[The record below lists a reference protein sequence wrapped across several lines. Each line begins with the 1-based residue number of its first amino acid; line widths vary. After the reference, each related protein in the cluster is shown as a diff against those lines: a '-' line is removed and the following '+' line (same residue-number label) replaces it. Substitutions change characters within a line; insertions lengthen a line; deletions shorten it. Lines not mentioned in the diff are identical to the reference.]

1 MSDSTPPTR
10 APSRRLESRLQ
21 GAVVKFCRHCIEG
34 PHFVM
39 AFDRSEARDPRAHLF
54 ESMRGIVEGTPD
66 MVVLAPGVS
75 VWMELKA
82 GSGKLSEAQAYVGRE
97 IAGAGHRWACVRSVE
112 EARLHLLACAVRLIP
127 AAAVVAMHY
136 DANLAAHAVAPA
148 KKWKPRPARPDKA
161 AIRAVA
167 RARARGTF
175 V

>member
-10 APSRRLESRLQ
+10 APSRRMESRLQ

-54 ESMRGIVEGTPD
+54 ESMRGIVKGTPD
-66 MVVLAPGVS
+66 MVVLAPNVS

-82 GSGKLSEAQAYVGRE
+82 GNGKLSEAQACVGRE
-97 IAGAGHRWACVRSVE
+97 IVGAGHHWACINSVE
-112 EARLHLLACAVRLIP
+112 RARTVLVNCGLILVP
-127 AAAVVAMHY
+127 SAHIVAMDY
-136 DANLAAHAVAPA
+136 DAKLAAHAVAPA

-167 RARARGTF
+167 RARARGTYA
-175 V
+175 